1 MPFRVM
7 SFNVRMVNDR
17 DGANNWADRASLN
30 VRVIRDAAPDL
41 IGFQEL
47 QQAHLEVYLEHL
59 PGYEH
64 VLGPGVSTPVNQEH
78 PAVFWNPARF
88 RLLASG
94 GFYLSPTPE
103 EWSRGWDSACPRGA
117 TWARF
122 RVADEEV
129 VFVNTHLDH
138 DGEVARIQGS
148 RLIVDRV
155 ERIGDGGAPTII
167 TGDFNAGPLTPTQ
180 HVYLQAGFKDAC
192 EGLDEPSFHGFR
204 GKARRRPRPTDDRID
219 WILIRNGAR
228 RLRVVDAGLVRDAEP
243 PLYPS
248 DHYPVVADLVLG
260 A

>member
-17 DGANNWADRASLN
+17 DGGNSWQDRASLN

-47 QQAHLEVYLEHL
+47 QREHLDVYLEHL

-78 PAVFWNPARF
+78 PAIFWNPARF
-88 RLLASG
+88 ELLTSG

-103 EWSRGWDSACPRGA
+103 RWSRGWDSACPRGA

-122 RVADEEV
+122 RAAGDEV

-138 DGEVARIQGS
+138 DGEVARIEGS
-148 RLIVDRV
+148 RLIVERV
-155 ERIGDGGAPTII
+155 EQMGDSRAPTVI
-167 TGDFNAGPLTPTQ
+167 TGDFNAPPLTPTQ
-180 HVYLQAGFKDAC
+180 RVYLLAGFRDAC
-192 EGLDEPSFHGFR
+192 AGLQEASFHGFK
-204 GKARRRPRPTDDRID
+204 GEARRRAEPSAGRID
-219 WILIRNGAR
+219 WILTRDGAR
-228 RLRVVDAGLVRDAEP
+228 SLRVLEAGLVTDAEP

-248 DHYPVVADLVLG
+248 DHYPVVADLVLDG
-260 A
+260 